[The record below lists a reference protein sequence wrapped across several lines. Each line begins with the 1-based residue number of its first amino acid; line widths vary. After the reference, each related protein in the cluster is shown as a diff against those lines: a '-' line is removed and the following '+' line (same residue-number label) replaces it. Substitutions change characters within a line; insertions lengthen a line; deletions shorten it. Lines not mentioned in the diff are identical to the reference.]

1 MTTYIHCISN
11 SIICSIIVFEFLGR
25 FYLLW
30 TFLTSYIHC
39 ILNTLIYGLKFSH
52 VATRFQRFW
61 HDYNV
66 HRIFNTLILLYAK
79 WLWLYIGSI
88 SALRKRF
95 WQGINTAFSMP
106 LYVNYCVWISG
117 AFLLYIS
124 VCDNIH
130 KLHFQYF
137 HRLN

>member
-30 TFLTSYIHC
+30 AFLTSYVHC
-39 ILNTLIYGLKFSH
+39 ILNIPLYGLKFSH

-66 HRIFNTLILLYAK
+66 HRIFNTLILSYMLNDCGY
-79 WLWLYIGSI
+79 
-88 SALRKRF
+88 
-95 WQGINTAFSMP
+95 
-106 LYVNYCVWISG
+106 ISG
-117 AFLLYIS
+117 AFLLS
-124 VCDNIH
+124 VSDSD
-130 KLHFQYF
+130 KVLTLHFQCHYMLTIVF
-137 HRLN
+137 EFRERSCSMLAFVTTYINCIFNTFIG